1 MRVKSKVYKNYDM
14 IATNSDVVE
23 LLKLIKGVAFNFE
36 TQKNAY
42 QSIHEVMWKY
52 WVAHQGKSET
62 VQEYHNKF
70 VN

>member
-36 TQKNAY
+36 TQKNMY
-42 QSIHEVMWKY
+42 QSIHEAMWKY
-52 WVAHQGKSET
+52 WLGGPPRKV
-62 VQEYHNKF
+62 
-70 VN
+70 